1 MDVAVAAMTNRDH
14 AAMADPVRNPQFQ
27 RRWVDDPLG
36 LPDFQHLGREV
47 VPRVLEE
54 TGRRAIA
61 RWLNHAA
68 QTQGTAA
75 TKAFSEADAIRRKMG
90 LAWEDLIE
98 QRSAA

>member
-1 MDVAVAAMTNRDH
+1 MTGRDH
-14 AAMADPVRNPQFQ
+14 AAMADPDRNPQFQ

-36 LPDFQHLGREV
+36 LPDFQHLGREI
-47 VPRVLEE
+47 VPKVIEE

-61 RWLNHAA
+61 RWLDRAA
-68 QTQGTAA
+68 QAQGATA

-90 LAWEDLIE
+90 LAWEDLIK

>member
-1 MDVAVAAMTNRDH
+1 MKNGRNYPLQG
-14 AAMADPVRNPQFQ
+14 DPSHNPQFQ

-36 LPDFQHLGREV
+36 LPDIQHLGREV
-47 VPRVLEE
+47 TPKVFQVV
-54 TGRRAIA
+54 GRRAIA
-61 RWLNHAA
+61 RWLDQAA
-68 QTQGTAA
+68 QTNGTAA

>member
-1 MDVAVAAMTNRDH
+1 MRNGRNYPLQG
-14 AAMADPVRNPQFQ
+14 DPSRNPHFQ

-36 LPDFQHLGREV
+36 LPGFLHLDREIAPKV
-47 VPRVLEE
+47 VES

-61 RWLNHAA
+61 RWLDQAA
-68 QTQGTAA
+68 QAQGTAA
-75 TKAFSEADAIRRKMG
+75 TKAFNEADAIRQKMG

>member
-1 MDVAVAAMTNRDH
+1 MKNGRDY
-14 AAMADPVRNPQFQ
+14 ATQGDPSRNPQFQ

-36 LPDFQHLGREV
+36 LPDFQHLGREI
-47 VPRVLEE
+47 VPKVFEE

-61 RWLNHAA
+61 RWLDQAA
-68 QTQGTAA
+68 QAQGAAA
-75 TKAFSEADAIRRKMG
+75 TKAFNEADAIRRKMG